1 MIFFA
6 KYGNT
11 TYEET
16 CIFEADSKE
25 KVLQWLKDFT
35 NISGDEEEY
44 QDGAIIGKT
53 YYQIELFDN
62 LNEEHREAMADMGIP
77 LIVE

>member
-16 CIFEADSKE
+16 CIFEASSKE

-35 NISGDEEEY
+35 NISGDEEDY
-44 QDGAIIGKT
+44 QDGTIIGET
-53 YYQIELFDN
+53 YYQIEVFDN
-62 LNEEHREAMADMGIP
+62 TNEEHRDAMTNIGVP
-77 LIVE
+77 LIID

>member
-16 CIFEADSKE
+16 CIFEASSKE

-35 NISGDEEEY
+35 QTSGDEEEY

-53 YYQIELFDN
+53 YYQIEPFDN
-62 LNEEHREAMADMGIP
+62 LNEEHREAMADIGIP